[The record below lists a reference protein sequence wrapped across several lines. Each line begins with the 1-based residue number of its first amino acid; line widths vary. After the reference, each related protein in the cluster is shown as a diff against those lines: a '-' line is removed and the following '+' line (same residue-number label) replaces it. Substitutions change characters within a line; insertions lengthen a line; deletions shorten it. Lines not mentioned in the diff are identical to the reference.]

1 MSTGIGAI
9 DVEAEIHGPTL
20 RAGDPPSDPCRGTE
34 DGGPTRA
41 ERAQDARSFAEV
53 AEFSV
58 TGSLRSA
65 LYSSQRQDGS
75 LAGIFRRPGDPYRVG
90 GDGVLERSVTLE
102 TGEQVWVVVIPV
114 GQAASNGLTWCK
126 ACFQMAHSGALGGH
140 KSSDKTYKVLAR
152 TVWWTGMRE
161 DVQKWVDRCLVC
173 LKARSRPRKVEAGVS
188 RCFADHCWQEVSVD
202 FEGPNREDRWGFRY
216 TLTYLDCLSHA
227 VLVEPVR
234 SLSHAEVRR
243 AFGKCIFRSRT
254 LPTLVRSDRG
264 TEFKNAMMAE
274 FLTLLNVQQKFST
287 AMRPCEMGANERMH
301 QEVQGSSC
309 DPAGARQ

>member
-1 MSTGIGAI
+1 M
-9 DVEAEIHGPTL
+9 
-20 RAGDPPSDPCRGTE
+20 
-34 DGGPTRA
+34 
-41 ERAQDARSFAEV
+41 
-53 AEFSV
+53 
-58 TGSLRSA
+58 
-65 LYSSQRQDGS
+65 
-75 LAGIFRRPGDPYRVG
+75 
-90 GDGVLERSVTLE
+90 TLE

-114 GQAASNGLTWCK
+114 GQAASNGLTWRR

-234 SLSHAEVRR
+234 SLSHAESVGRSENVFFEAERCRR
-243 AFGKCIFRSRT
+243 
-254 LPTLVRSDRG
+254 
-264 TEFKNAMMAE
+264 
-274 FLTLLNVQQKFST
+274 
-287 AMRPCEMGANERMH
+287 
-301 QEVQGSSC
+301 
-309 DPAGARQ
+309 

>member
-1 MSTGIGAI
+1 MGRWGATSP
-9 DVEAEIHGPTL
+9 ATRPTRSL
-20 RAGDPPSDPCRGTE
+20 RVRF
-34 DGGPTRA
+34 GGP
-41 ERAQDARSFAEV
+41 E
-53 AEFSV
+53 
-58 TGSLRSA
+58 
-65 LYSSQRQDGS
+65 
-75 LAGIFRRPGDPYRVG
+75 
-90 GDGVLERSVTLE
+90 
-102 TGEQVWVVVIPV
+102 
-114 GQAASNGLTWCK
+114 C
-126 ACFQMAHSGALGGH
+126 
-140 KSSDKTYKVLAR
+140 
-152 TVWWTGMRE
+152 E
-161 DVQKWVDRCLVC
+161 DVQRWVDRCLVC

-301 QEVQGSSC
+301 QEVQKVLHVILRELANDERSFPFVVTACSFVWLPMLLPARSMLTLKIAFSFPATWMMSHVPQGMLFLRTRPLMSLSLSGSGSKEKEL
-309 DPAGARQ
+309 DVNSSGSGEDGSLSSASVMLSPIRRDGRSVLSDV